1 MLVSTGMHSGQT
13 LPGNV
18 PAEIHSGQTLKGLSL
33 LKDTRGQPCL
43 ELPLWHL
50 IIVLDLLRLA

>member
-18 PAEIHSGQTLKGLSL
+18 PTEIHSGQTLQG
-33 LKDTRGQPCL
+33 TVPAERY
-43 ELPLWHL
+43 
-50 IIVLDLLRLA
+50 